1 MTRER
6 TPRSRS
12 SWSPTRARSREGAV
26 ELAGQMAPGVLLIAA
41 GGMQDGGLGT
51 SYDTV
56 EEAVVEATPDGRSA
70 VVLTDLGSAVLTA
83 ESVLDL
89 LDEDVAARVRLADAP
104 FVEGAVA
111 AAVTAHGGA
120 DLAAVLASAV
130 HAGSTFGG
138 RGASR
143 RPRPTAPRR
152 RRRCGRP
159 RVLRN
164 PLGLHARP
172 AAVVARMLAAYDA
185 KVRVNGANAASVLEL
200 MKLGAKQGVELQIE
214 TEGPQAA
221 RGARTRSSRRSRAG
235 SARSESRCC
244 EQPHMNVRPVQSCS
258 ACKVAP
264 RAELIGRRARPRAA

>member
-1 MTRER
+1 MTREHA
-6 TPRSRS
+6 PVALVLVSHSR
-12 SWSPTRARSREGAV
+12 ALAEGAV

-41 GGMQDGGLGT
+41 GGMQDGGLGHQLRHGRG
-51 SYDTV
+51 S
-56 EEAVVEATPDGRSA
+56 PSSRRPRDGRSA

-83 ESVLDL
+83 ESVLEL

-120 DLAAVLASAV
+120 DLATVLASAV
-130 HAGSTFGG
+130 HAGSTFGE
-138 RGASR
+138 
-143 RPRPTAPRR
+143 RR
-152 RRRCGRP
+152 RRNPRRPSGAAGRRRACGRAA
-159 RVLRN
+159 VLRN

-214 TEGPQAA
+214 AEGPQAA
-221 RGARTRSSRRSRAG
+221 EARDAL
-235 SARSESRCC
+235 
-244 EQPHMNVRPVQSCS
+244 
-258 ACKVAP
+258 VA
-264 RAELIGRRARPRAA
+264 AVEGGFGEV

>member
-1 MTRER
+1 MTRDVA
-6 TPRSRS
+6 PVALVLVSHSR
-12 SWSPTRARSREGAV
+12 ALAQGAV
-26 ELAGQMAPGVLLIAA
+26 ELAGQMAPGVLLLAA
-41 GGMQDGGLGT
+41 GGMPDGGLGT

-56 EEAVVEATPDGRSA
+56 EAAVVEATRDHRCA

-83 ESVLDL
+83 ESVLEL
-89 LDEDVAARVRLADAP
+89 LDEEVAARVRIVDAP

-130 HAGSTFGG
+130 HAGSTFGSDDQPSAPAAPAPDDG
-138 RGASR
+138 VLRA
-143 RPRPTAPRR
+143 TA
-152 RRRCGRP
+152 
-159 RVLRN
+159 VLRN

-221 RGARTRSSRRSRAG
+221 QARDAL
-235 SARSESRCC
+235 
-244 EQPHMNVRPVQSCS
+244 
-258 ACKVAP
+258 VA
-264 RAELIGRRARPRAA
+264 AVEGGFGEV

>member
-1 MTRER
+1 MSTTTPPRE
-6 TPRSRS
+6 PAPVALVLVSHSR
-12 SWSPTRARSREGAV
+12 ALAEGAV
-26 ELAGQMAPGVLLIAA
+26 ELAGQMAPGVLLLAA

-56 EEAVVEATPDGRSA
+56 EAAIAEATGDGRSA

-120 DLAAVLASAV
+120 DLAGVLASAE
-130 HAGSTFGG
+130 HAGSTF
-138 RGASR
+138 AD
-143 RPRPTAPRR
+143 TATTSDAPAADGPDGPDGVLRATA
-152 RRRCGRP
+152 
-159 RVLRN
+159 VLRN

-214 TEGPQAA
+214 SEGPQAA
-221 RGARTRSSRRSRAG
+221 AARDALVEAVEG
-235 SARSESRCC
+235 GFGE
-244 EQPHMNVRPVQSCS
+244 V
-258 ACKVAP
+258 
-264 RAELIGRRARPRAA
+264 